1 MKVSFELRKEKMNAN
16 GLIPIQ
22 FVVRAEGSRIRKN
35 IGASVLEKYWDG
47 SRVKPNSKRESSNNY
62 QFINDKLQKAEERIN
77 DIFFFFRASKLEFS
91 KELFLKKFESEKE
104 VAKITFDFFECFKE
118 FVEVGK
124 LSKAYNTT
132 KAQNT
137 VKNFLQDFQKDR
149 DYLIEFDSLNDHF
162 FEELSR
168 YCFIDK
174 EIKNNY
180 FAKIVAVLKTMLRWS
195 IKKGYTDNRNFEDFK
210 ASEHDIDIIYLTF
223 EELMKLYEYEFK
235 TDRLNHV
242 KDFYCMGCFTGLR
255 FSDLSKLHLA
265 NISNEHII
273 LSLQK
278 TKTQNHAIKLNKYAK
293 AILEKYKGTIYEP
306 LPSISSQKFNDYIK
320 ECCELAEIDTL
331 ITINWF
337 VGTKKVSKTVPKYEL
352 ITSHTARKT
361 FITNSLLLGMEP
373 KAIKKI
379 ANIKKD
385 AVLDKYMKVT
395 EAFTDDQMDKAW
407 K

>member
-47 SRVKPNSKRESSNNY
+47 SRVKPNSKREPSNNY

-77 DIFFFFRASKLEFS
+77 DIFFFFRANKLEFS
-91 KELFLKKFESEKE
+91 KELFLKKFESEEE
-104 VAKITFDFFECFKE
+104 VAKITFDFFECFDE
-118 FVEVGK
+118 FIEVGK

-149 DYLIEFDSLNDHF
+149 DYLIEFDSLNDYF

-195 IKKGYTDNRNFEDFK
+195 IKKGYTDKRDFEDFK

-223 EELMKLYEYEFK
+223 EELMKLYEHEFK
-235 TDRLNHV
+235 IDRLNHV

-265 NISNEHII
+265 NISNEHIM

-331 ITINWF
+331 TTINWF

-361 FITNSLLLGMEP
+361 FITNSLLLGMVE
-373 KAIKKI
+373 KTVK
-379 ANIKKD
+379 
-385 AVLDKYMKVT
+385 
-395 EAFTDDQMDKAW
+395 
-407 K
+407 